1 MTCSRP
7 PGWCLA
13 GQVSNQCPALSSLS
27 MNGAARLTLYDP
39 ERSSPHAPGP
49 EGLILGTPPFP
60 SHEGPLTPA
69 SSSSS
74 SSRRVSGVNLEAI
87 WEAMSAWTCG
97 ASQRQGRLRGVGPI
111 PGPAP
116 IPFPALPR
124 HLLPGSSLCFV
135 FPKTASLSRHRLAQ
149 PPLPSP
155 QPPPGPGLRP
165 SVPSWGSRFSQT
177 MRPEAGGG
185 GRRGGPEGAAQQ
197 GKSRGRQTSLEEP
210 GL

>member
-7 PGWCLA
+7 PGWSPA
-13 GQVSNQCPALSSLS
+13 GQVSNLCPSESPALSSLS
-27 MNGAARLTLYDP
+27 MNGAARITLHDP
-39 ERSSPHAPGP
+39 KRSSPHSPGP

-69 SSSSS
+69 SSSSR
-74 SSRRVSGVNLEAI
+74 RRVSGVNLEAI

-97 ASQRQGRLRGVGPI
+97 ASQRQGRLRGGVGPT

-116 IPFPALPR
+116 IPFRALPR

-149 PPLPSP
+149 PPPPSP

-165 SVPSWGSRFSQT
+165 SVPSWGSCFSQT

-185 GRRGGPEGAAQQ
+185 GEVQRGLPRRGREG
-197 GKSRGRQTSLEEP
+197 GGRSL
-210 GL
+210 